1 MCFDPYVLE
10 RITTSRLE
18 ELRAEAARRGVV
30 RSIHGPGRIL
40 ARLRALFTG
49 RHRVIAGRGGAVR
62 TRHA

>member
-10 RITTSRLE
+10 RITNARLE

-30 RSIHGPGRIL
+30 RSIHGPRRML

-49 RHRVIAGRGGAVR
+49 RPRIIGARGAVR

>member
-10 RITTSRLE
+10 RITSARLE

-30 RSIHGPGRIL
+30 HATRGPRRIL
-40 ARLRALFTG
+40 AKLRAFFTG
-49 RHRVIAGRGGAVR
+49 RPRVITGRGAMR

>member
-10 RITTSRLE
+10 RITSSRLE

-30 RSIHGPGRIL
+30 RSIHEPRRIL